1 MKSIDAMVSVRDFF
15 AILVPGAVLLALLN
29 VDWPLDQPA
38 GVLIFAFAVAA
49 YIAGTVVAGVGA
61 IADNAVDRMFTMAPF
76 RRTARGVELEG
87 FKDVAEALQ
96 KQALNRLDA
105 TRGLSDHWSARSFW
119 WTQIRIYCAPG
130 LAELDQIEARQKLFR
145 SLIVVFAILSIVEA
159 RAGTRA
165 AGLFKAGD
173 SLAWTWAWVGMAVAS
188 AIPYVAGRYHF
199 ARAVYRL
206 GATLH
211 LERSAKGQPQDQ

>member
-96 KQALNRLDA
+96 KQALNRL
-105 TRGLSDHWSARSFW
+105 
-119 WTQIRIYCAPG
+119 
-130 LAELDQIEARQKLFR
+130 
-145 SLIVVFAILSIVEA
+145 
-159 RAGTRA
+159 
-165 AGLFKAGD
+165 
-173 SLAWTWAWVGMAVAS
+173 
-188 AIPYVAGRYHF
+188 
-199 ARAVYRL
+199 
-206 GATLH
+206 
-211 LERSAKGQPQDQ
+211 